1 MSSDSTVKAFFNS
14 PQFAVV
20 GASTNPAKFGHKV
33 FTWYHAHSLPVT
45 PINPAS
51 ASIETAFG
59 VHATVKSLADLPDPE
74 HTSLSVITPA
84 PVTLNVLKEA
94 KKLGIP
100 AVWLQ
105 PGTWDEAVIAFARGS
120 SPSDSGEDDDVD
132 DDEAD
137 AAGYRGAVVAG
148 DGGSGHGG
156 WCVLVDGER
165 GLRAAGKLKGRRD
178 LGQLVGEVCRL
189 M

>member
-1 MSSDSTVKAFFNS
+1 MATESTVKTFFNS

-45 PINPAS
+45 PINPSS
-51 ASIETAFG
+51 ASISTPFG
-59 VHATVKSLADLPDPE
+59 AHPTVKSLADLPDPE

-84 PVTLNVLKEA
+84 PVTLAVLKEA

-105 PGTWDEAVIAFARGS
+105 PGTWDDAVLEYVGGKGEGE
-120 SPSDSGEDDDVD
+120 GEDRY
-132 DDEAD
+132 E
-137 AAGYRGAVVAG
+137 GAVVAG
-148 DGGSGHGG
+148 DGGNGHGG
-156 WCVLVDGER
+156 WCVLVDGEK
-165 GLRAAGKLKGRRD
+165 GLRAAGKL
-178 LGQLVGEVCRL
+178 
-189 M
+189 

>member
-1 MSSDSTVKAFFNS
+1 MSTESTVKAFFNS

-33 FTWYHAHSLPVT
+33 FAWYHAHSLPVT

-51 ASIETAFG
+51 PSIETPFG
-59 VHATVKSLADLPDPE
+59 VHPTIKSLSELPDPE

-105 PGTWDEAVIAFARGS
+105 PGTWDESVIAFARGTA
-120 SPSDSGEDDDVD
+120 DEGE
-132 DDEAD
+132 ES
-137 AAGYRGAVVAG
+137 GYRGAVVAG

-165 GLRAAGKLKGRRD
+165 GLRAAGKL
-178 LGQLVGEVCRL
+178 
-189 M
+189 

>member
-1 MSSDSTVKAFFNS
+1 MLKMTTEATVRSFFSS

-51 ASIETAFG
+51 ASIDTPFG
-59 VHATVKSLADLPDPE
+59 THATVKSLAELPDPT

-84 PVTLNVLKEA
+84 PVTLEVLREA

-105 PGTWDEAVIAFARGS
+105 PGTWDDAVVKFARDG
-120 SPSDSGEDDDVD
+120 GED
-132 DDEAD
+132 
-137 AAGYRGAVVAG
+137 GYAGAVVAG
-148 DGGSGHGG
+148 DGGGGHGG

-165 GLRAAGKLKGRRD
+165 GLRAAGKL
-178 LGQLVGEVCRL
+178 
-189 M
+189 

>member
-1 MSSDSTVKAFFNS
+1 MFKMATESVKTFFNS

-51 ASIETAFG
+51 ASIETPFG
-59 VHATVKSLADLPDPE
+59 VHPTVKSLADLPDPE

-84 PVTLNVLKEA
+84 PVTLNVLREA

-105 PGTWDEAVIAFARGS
+105 PGTWDEAVIKYARG
-120 SPSDSGEDDDVD
+120 GE
-132 DDEAD
+132 DEAD
-137 AAGYRGAVVAG
+137 EEGGYEGAVVAG
-148 DGGSGHGG
+148 DGGDGHGG

-165 GLRAAGKLKGRRD
+165 GLKAAGKL
-178 LGQLVGEVCRL
+178 
-189 M
+189 

>member
-1 MSSDSTVKAFFNS
+1 MATESVKTFFNS

-51 ASIETAFG
+51 ASIETPFG
-59 VHATVKSLADLPDPE
+59 VHPTVKSLAELPDPE

-105 PGTWDEAVIAFARGS
+105 PGTWDEAVIKYARGEF
-120 SPSDSGEDDDVD
+120 DDAAEDDG
-132 DDEAD
+132 
-137 AAGYRGAVVAG
+137 GYEGAVVAG
-148 DGGSGHGG
+148 DGGDGHGG

-165 GLRAAGKLKGRRD
+165 GLKAAGKL
-178 LGQLVGEVCRL
+178 
-189 M
+189 

>member
-1 MSSDSTVKAFFNS
+1 MTTDSTVRTFFSS

-51 ASIETAFG
+51 ASIETPYG
-59 VHATVKSLADLPDPE
+59 VHPTVKSLAELKDPK

-84 PVTLNVLKEA
+84 PVTLTVLKEA

-105 PGTWDEAVIAFARGS
+105 PGTWDEAVLDFARG
-120 SPSDSGEDDDVD
+120 G
-132 DDEAD
+132 DEEQEG
-137 AAGYRGAVVAG
+137 GYEGAVVAG
-148 DGGSGHGG
+148 DGGHGHGG
-156 WCVLVDGER
+156 WCVLVDGEK
-165 GLRAAGKLKGRRD
+165 GLKAAGKL
-178 LGQLVGEVCRL
+178 
-189 M
+189 